1 VNPVAAATEVVVSPL
16 FVEAPVIVDSASKI
30 LYVKRPENEPSY
42 SLLCWRE
49 SHMALVQAQE
59 TGFRN
64 GHETVWAGVT
74 GDSRITYALAVPG
87 LKLQFQFPG
96 VPSALKPFQKLTSTP
111 GLVARV
117 QMDRSANRFVSVR
130 FTNVQS

>member
-1 VNPVAAATEVVVSPL
+1 MAAASEVVVSPL
-16 FVEAPVIVDSASKI
+16 FVEAPVIVDSANKV

-59 TGFRN
+59 RGGLN

-74 GDSRITYALAVPG
+74 GDSRITYALAIAG

-96 VPSALKPFQKLTSTP
+96 VPSALKPFQKLISTP
-111 GLVARV
+111 GLASR
-117 QMDRSANRFVSVR
+117 
-130 FTNVQS
+130 